1 MSTAKQTSPLSIRS
15 RQVCSQQVW
24 NEASTMPS
32 QSWWRRL
39 KILTTDRFFNGLLQQ
54 HHFGPREF
62 DFAGSEAL
70 EGMNLPTSS
79 LRRSLRLLCGQRLFA
94 DRIAPLGMEEF
105 LVDEKFGLVEGLT
118 TNILPFRQNP
128 VRTFPL
134 QTQSY
139 PETRSIQCAEGYSAV
154 SSTSA
159 ESLSFVVYCA
169 KNGSLFSLQALSA
182 RSA

>member
-1 MSTAKQTSPLSIRS
+1 MRYNT
-15 RQVCSQQVW
+15 
-24 NEASTMPS
+24 
-32 QSWWRRL
+32 
-39 KILTTDRFFNGLLQQ
+39 FN
-54 HHFGPREF
+54 EF
-62 DFAGSEAL
+62 DFAGLEAL
-70 EGMNLPTSS
+70 GGMNLPTSS
-79 LRRSLRLLCGQRLFA
+79 LGRSLRLPCEQRLFA

-159 ESLSFVVYCA
+159 ESSSFVVYCA
-169 KNGSLFSLQALSA
+169 KNGSLFNLQALSA